1 MLADRQ
7 TNRQSHRDSHKDMLI
22 TINKLKRVCVQ
33 PCTAAANATP
43 LAFAA
48 ERRTTAAP
56 AAIDR
61 NRLPA
66 ANPPQASVAIDR
78 SNRQTERRTDG
89 HGTVT

>member
-1 MLADRQ
+1 
-7 TNRQSHRDSHKDMLI
+7 MLI

-56 AAIDR
+56 AALRAVQQLIEIVC
-61 NRLPA
+61 
-66 ANPPQASVAIDR
+66 PQ
-78 SNRQTERRTDG
+78 QTRRKL
-89 HGTVT
+89 V